1 MLPVHDAQ
9 RRNVIRKY
17 GLWHESS
24 RLKGLARQVHLQ
36 RSSVRRE
43 FGVVGGVL
51 VRVERLVLAEEDV
64 PRGHHLEVVFQRR
77 RLAVHH
83 KAVLAQLRLAHAPAG
98 AQPIPVPSRHPAP
111 VAHRVGHQQPLGAV
125 LAGRDEEERVDVVR
139 HIHQQRVEGVH
150 AGLSR
155 YAKRAGDARDRHL
168 ARDAAPLARDVRQVS
183 LRVPTELML
192 VHIHRIMKE
201 RDDLIRG
208 ALPRVLL
215 VRMCVVCTIDSY
227 GGEGTDVL
235 VEAKRTRCWLR
246 AVYTCDID
254 SLGEYIVTADS
265 FIHAVPNREQLLRPR
280 TPRGAK
286 GNEHELTPRHK
297 SGEVAGPSR
306 RLRVLRLSGRL
317 ALIAR
322 LSALGAHKGGVGD
335 ALPLLCP

>member
-1 MLPVHDAQ
+1 MPHHSH
-9 RRNVIRKY
+9 R
-17 GLWHESS
+17 
-24 RLKGLARQVHLQ
+24 
-36 RSSVRRE
+36 
-43 FGVVGGVL
+43 GVAGEGGN
-51 VRVERLVLAEEDV
+51 
-64 PRGHHLEVVFQRR
+64 
-77 RLAVHH
+77 
-83 KAVLAQLRLAHAPAG
+83 PA
-98 AQPIPVPSRHPAP
+98 
-111 VAHRVGHQQPLGAV
+111 
-125 LAGRDEEERVDVVR
+125 
-139 HIHQQRVEGVH
+139 
-150 AGLSR
+150 
-155 YAKRAGDARDRHL
+155 AGD
-168 ARDAAPLARDVRQVS
+168 S
-183 LRVPTELML
+183 L

-322 LSALGAHKGGVGD
+322 LSALGAHKGGQGTGTVA
-335 ALPLLCP
+335 ALGCGTHGPPPDTTLSSRTGPTCGRLRNSMPRAPSPPALTSRSGSSVHTSASLSERTCPSSLEMRCMRTASVIFNRFVPVASKASMLVKRHGNRSIVMLKDWVIEAASASATTTPTMDITPPTQVPSVMSLGSFLKKCAARSPDRPAMWQSSGCE